1 MWHVLLLL
9 CFFGVTWWTMQGSYV
24 IQSYGLGHTAFVAC
38 SAAVPAGQQQQQQQH
53 LVLSGSGDGTIR
65 LWDVNSGK
73 QSACFVASEPPKQPA
88 GAKTEE
94 QSRQQPQQEQLRGR
108 QQQLGQSQEV
118 DHGDVGDTSA
128 AAAAAKDKSNGE
140 NNDCSSSDDEVMEG
154 RKKQPQQQQGSKVRY
169 TKGERVKCSAVLS
182 LAVSPDG
189 STIAAAV
196 EGEQEVLVLRLDASA
211 GTMTLQQKLA
221 FGDVSNPAAV
231 AFDDEGRLWVVGGVL
246 LLLTESAHVGV
257 AVQQGELPG
266 NVLLMRPLQDVAT
279 CVHTTNRAL
288 F

>member
-1 MWHVLLLL
+1 MRAATNSRGVPADY
-9 CFFGVTWWTMQGSYV
+9 FGAIVVDVKG
-24 IQSYGLGHTAFVAC
+24 
-38 SAAVPAGQQQQQQQH
+38 AAVFFCRQYGINAGSPAADPHCQLTLHLLSSCSSNQGLHMGPAGTGGLEAAHVEAGVQQQ
-53 LVLSGSGDGTIR
+53 
-65 LWDVNSGK
+65 
-73 QSACFVASEPPKQPA
+73 
-88 GAKTEE
+88 
-94 QSRQQPQQEQLRGR
+94 
-108 QQQLGQSQEV
+108 
-118 DHGDVGDTSA
+118 
-128 AAAAAKDKSNGE
+128 
-140 NNDCSSSDDEVMEG
+140 
-154 RKKQPQQQQGSKVRY
+154 QPQQQQGSKVRY